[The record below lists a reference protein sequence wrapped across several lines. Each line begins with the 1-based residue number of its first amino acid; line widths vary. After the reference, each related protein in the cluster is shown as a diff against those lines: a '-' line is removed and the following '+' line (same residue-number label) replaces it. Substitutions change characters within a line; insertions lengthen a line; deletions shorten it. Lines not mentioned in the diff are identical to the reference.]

1 MTIITCSVDFLF
13 ERKRKIKQT
22 YLLSWFMSIIRQFF
36 FIKLSCLLCWLKD
49 IHPLFHYSIFVAVL
63 SFSLLFLNWR
73 VLSFEST
80 CDFHIFFLV
89 PLHDFHVYKR
99 ERERLC
105 AYVCCRLFA
114 QLHLFVLRRNVF
126 IFVLSLKKTRK
137 ESEEKRCKKT
147 YRIFVDFL
155 FLFFFFF
162 FFEICFS
169 VFNFDRKKT
178 HIGIGT

>member
-1 MTIITCSVDFLF
+1 MSVMLVKGHSSSISLLHICSCIVFLSSLSQLTCPVLRIDLRFS
-13 ERKRKIKQT
+13 
-22 YLLSWFMSIIRQFF
+22 YFF
-36 FIKLSCLLCWLKD
+36 FSSRCM
-49 IHPLFHYSIFVAVL
+49 IFMC
-63 SFSLLFLNWR
+63 
-73 VLSFEST
+73 T
-80 CDFHIFFLV
+80 
-89 PLHDFHVYKR
+89 K

>member
-80 CDFHIFFLV
+80 CDFHIFFSRPV
-89 PLHDFHVYKR
+89 AWFSCVQKR
-99 ERERLC
+99 ERDCVRMS
-105 AYVCCRLFA
+105 AVDY
-114 QLHLFVLRRNVF
+114 LHNYICSFLGAMCSYSFYRW
-126 IFVLSLKKTRK
+126 KKR
-137 ESEEKRCKKT
+137 EKRVRKKDAKRHT
-147 YRIFVDFL
+147 EYLLIFYFS
-155 FLFFFFF
+155 FSSFFFWNMLLCLQFW
-162 FFEICFS
+162 
-169 VFNFDRKKT
+169 
-178 HIGIGT
+178 